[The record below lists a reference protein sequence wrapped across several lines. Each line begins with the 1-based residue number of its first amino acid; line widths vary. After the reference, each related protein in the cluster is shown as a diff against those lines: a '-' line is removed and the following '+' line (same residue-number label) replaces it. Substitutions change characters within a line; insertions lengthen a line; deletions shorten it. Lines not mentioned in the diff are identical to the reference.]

1 MEFLNN
7 FVLPQ
12 SSEHIELLH
21 YMLFLVLFLFIPF
34 IGVVFGGTLLSVIY
48 RIKGEK
54 NKENFYLRIAKDI
67 SEITTINK
75 SVGFILGIA
84 PIITAILIY
93 AQLLHNSEVTNL
105 NYLTLSLIS
114 VIVALIFIY
123 SYRYSLSFNRIFNSI
138 IEKKQDNPTIVDD
151 VNKLNEESLRI
162 SSKGG
167 IYGLIFLFLGL
178 WFFVT
183 ALTIPTLYQSWK
195 IEDFLSGL
203 FALDVL
209 VRFILYLLF
218 AIVLAGGMV
227 LFSFLEDEKKQ
238 RSNEEYSA
246 FVKNKIVR
254 KVFSAAVFIPI
265 FLLIAI
271 FGLPESSLTGTVF
284 FYAIVSIGLL
294 FLGLHFLYLLTKEKR
309 GKIASLVLLV
319 FIFSVATFIISDQ
332 KAMATATKFHSAS
345 LSAEFDKYLAELKGE
360 DKNVTIN
367 AAELYQVKCAS
378 CHKWDQKLVGPPHLE
393 VLPKYVGK
401 EQQLVS
407 FIRNPVKVNP
417 DYPPMPN
424 PGLKPN
430 EADALAK
437 YLLETY
443 TEKTGQK

>member
-21 YMLFLVLFLFIPF
+21 YMLFIVLFLFIPF
-34 IGVVFGGTLLSVIY
+34 VGIVFGGTLLSVIY

-54 NKENFYLRIAKDI
+54 QKENFYFRIAKDI

-93 AQLLHNSEVTNL
+93 SQLLHNADVTNL
-105 NYLTLSLIS
+105 NYLILSLIS
-114 VIVALIFIY
+114 VIVSLVFIY
-123 SYRYSLSFNRIFNSI
+123 SYRYSLSFNKIFNALL
-138 IEKKQDNPTIVDD
+138 EKSENDKSIVDD
-151 VNKLNEESLRI
+151 VNRLSDESLRI
-162 SSKGG
+162 SSKAG
-167 IYGLIFLFLGL
+167 IYGLIFLFIGL

-183 ALTIPTLYQSWK
+183 ALTIPTLFQSWK
-195 IEDFLSGL
+195 IEDFISGL
-203 FALDVL
+203 FSPDVL
-209 VRFILYLLF
+209 SRFILYLLF
-218 AIVLAGGMV
+218 AVALTGGMV
-227 LFSFLEDEKKQ
+227 LFTFFENEKKKN
-238 RSNEEYSA
+238 SDEEYSA
-246 FVKNKIVR
+246 FVKRKIVR
-254 KVFSAAVFIPI
+254 ITFSVSIFIPV
-265 FLLIAI
+265 FLLLSL
-271 FGLPESSLTGTVF
+271 FGLPQSSLTGTVF
-284 FYAIVSIGLL
+284 FYSIVSVGFL

-309 GKIASLVLLV
+309 GKIASLVFFV

-345 LSAEFDKYLAELKGE
+345 LSAEFDKYLADLKGE
-360 DKNVTIN
+360 GKTVSIN

-378 CHKWDQKLVGPPHLE
+378 CHKWDEKLVGPPHMQ

-401 EQQLVS
+401 EQQLIS
-407 FIRNPVKVNP
+407 FIRNPSKVNP

-443 TEKTGQK
+443 SEKSGQK